1 VASYRAIEGVC
12 GAVIDLLRDNYDP
25 DDFNQELEFRVY
37 SVGSF
42 NNEQNAPGVSLFLFR
57 IFVDG
62 VHRIPPG
69 RVGPG
74 GERFLT
80 KLPVDLCFLL
90 TCWGKD
96 PSLQQAIAGWMMR
109 VLEDHPI
116 LPAGLLNRRIDGI
129 FHPDETV
136 ELTVAELSNEDLL
149 RLWEMIGRVSY
160 QLSVPYIAR
169 NVRIESTHSAADAEP
184 VQERIS
190 RFEGL
195 AVGEFAGGRRAR

>member
-25 DDFNQELEFRVY
+25 ADFNQELEFRVY
-37 SVGSF
+37 SAGSF
-42 NNEQNAPGVSLFLFR
+42 EDQVAAGVSLFLFR

-74 GERFLT
+74 GERYLA

-90 TCWGKD
+90 TSWGKD

-116 LPAGLLNRRIDGI
+116 LPAGLLNRRTDGV

-136 ELTVAELSNEDLL
+136 ELLVAELTNEDLL
-149 RLWEMIGRVSY
+149 RLWEMIGPVSY

-169 NVRIESTHSAADAEP
+169 NVRIESTLSAVDAQP

-190 RFEGL
+190 RFQRL
-195 AVGEFAGGRRAR
+195 AVGGTTGGRAP